1 MRAASSTASVRVK
14 APSSSKCLA
23 PPYHVPCVSKNGD
36 VYKGMWKNHVKDGVG
51 IYKYAATGKEEILVY
66 EEGKLIKQ
74 E

>member
-14 APSSSKCLA
+14 VPSSSKCLA
-23 PPYHVPCVSKNGD
+23 SPYLRVSKNGD

>member
-1 MRAASSTASVRVK
+1 MKAVSSTASVREK
-14 APSSSKCLA
+14 APSYSKSLNS
-23 PPYHVPCVSKNGD
+23 PKLYVSKNGD

>member
-1 MRAASSTASVRVK
+1 MRAASSTASVRAK

-23 PPYHVPCVSKNGD
+23 PPYHLCVSKNGD

>member
-1 MRAASSTASVRVK
+1 MRVASSTASVRVK

-23 PPYHVPCVSKNGD
+23 PPYNLCVSKNGD

-74 E
+74 V